1 MVPARWR
8 YAWKTSQKPTWS
20 STSDRRERMNKETI
34 EALHQIEKEKGVSF
48 EILIAALED
57 ALHSAYK
64 KTAGAVPFSEVHIDR
79 ESGELRVF
87 ELVFPEG
94 EEPDLEAEEDEDTEV
109 DYSLAERHEITPSDF
124 GRIAAQTAK
133 QVIYQRIRE
142 AEQDM
147 FFEEYSDR
155 IGDIVTGIVQQSDNR
170 YTLVD
175 LGRVEALLPKSEQVS
190 TERYEH
196 GMRVKA
202 VIKEVSHI
210 PKALRS
216 FFPGGAMRWCIGS
229 LSLRFRRWRMVLW
242 RSGEWPGSLVIGP
255 RYLSFHTVTVLI
267 RSVRAWAREVPG
279 FVWSYRSCEERR

>member
-94 EEPDLEAEEDEDTEV
+94 ENQFKDPQFTGFTINMHLGEGHGASRLLVCGMQGILKGRNENLERNT
-109 DYSLAERHEITPSDF
+109 
-124 GRIAAQTAK
+124 
-133 QVIYQRIRE
+133 
-142 AEQDM
+142 
-147 FFEEYSDR
+147 FF
-155 IGDIVTGIVQQSDNR
+155 
-170 YTLVD
+170 
-175 LGRVEALLPKSEQVS
+175 LL
-190 TERYEH
+190 
-196 GMRVKA
+196 
-202 VIKEVSHI
+202 
-210 PKALRS
+210 
-216 FFPGGAMRWCIGS
+216 
-229 LSLRFRRWRMVLW
+229 
-242 RSGEWPGSLVIGP
+242 
-255 RYLSFHTVTVLI
+255 YLMES
-267 RSVRAWAREVPG
+267 
-279 FVWSYRSCEERR
+279 